1 MAQSGISLLKLLILS
16 IILTLLIEAFGKV
29 PLKFFTQVEKC
40 LTQIILDLALC
51 FYYSTSNTLICRIMY
66 FNLTQINRQTR
77 FSQVISNTKFPF
89 P

>member
-29 PLKFFTQVEKC
+29 PLKFFTQVDKC
-40 LTQIILDLALC
+40 LTLALC